1 MINSSAE
8 ENDIKNDV
16 VGIIIIYMEN
26 QFSLFDSDLDKQKLG
41 VRSNKRRSAMIIPK
55 EVGAKMIKKINE
67 ELNKEM
73 DDKNHIK

>member
-1 MINSSAE
+1 
-8 ENDIKNDV
+8 
-16 VGIIIIYMEN
+16 
-26 QFSLFDSDLDKQKLG
+26 
-41 VRSNKRRSAMIIPK
+41 MIIPK